1 MKLFTTQATRLLD
14 QTAVEYES
22 ITSLDLMERAAKAI
36 ANEIART
43 ISPDHRIFI
52 FAGPGNNGGDALAT
66 ARLLIKQGYRPITY
80 LFNTLAS
87 RHLSSNCEVNRR
99 RLNEVC
105 PTDFQEVTGQ
115 SRQFIPPKLADGDVI
130 IDGLFGTGLKEPVEG
145 GFAALIRFINDS
157 KAFVISL
164 DIPSGLYSEW
174 NLHNLDERI
183 VRANLTLT
191 LQSPK
196 LSFFF
201 AENEKFIGKVRV
213 LDLNLHPRAIADTET
228 PYYLTTENDVAQR
241 LRTRNRF
248 SSKHD
253 YGHLLLAAGQYAMT
267 GAAVL
272 SARAA
277 LHCGTGLVTTHAPR
291 CSHLIL
297 QTAVPEA
304 IYSPDKGENHIEQ
317 IPVHPRYTAVAV
329 GPGMG
334 CNETTFAAFTHLIQE
349 VKQPL
354 LLDADALN
362 CIAQDPSVLR
372 TLPANTILTPHV
384 YEFERIF
391 GAENSDENRFKNL
404 TYIAKKYDLIIVLKG
419 RYTAVALPDGTVHLN
434 PSGNPGMATAGSGD
448 ALTGVI
454 GGLLAQGYA
463 PAEAAIIGVYLH
475 GVAGDLAAQD
485 DGEEYITAGDII
497 AHLGKAF
504 QQIKSRQG

>member
-14 QTAVEYES
+14 QTAIEYES
-22 ITSLDLMERAAKAI
+22 ITSLDLMERAATAI
-36 ANEIART
+36 TNEVCRT
-43 ISPDHRIFI
+43 VSPESRIYI

-66 ARLLIKQGYRPITY
+66 ARLLIERGYHPVTY

-87 RHLSSNCEVNRR
+87 RHLSSNCEINRR
-99 RLNEVC
+99 RLRECASSNFREI
-105 PTDFQEVTGQ
+105 TSHAG
-115 SRQFIPPKLADGDVI
+115 QFIPPTTVEGDVI

-145 GFAALIRFINDS
+145 GFASLIRFINDS

-164 DIPSGLYSEW
+164 DIPSGLYGEW
-174 NLHNLDERI
+174 NQGNLYERI
-183 VRANLTLT
+183 VRAHLTLT

-201 AENEKFIGKVRV
+201 AENERFIGKVRV
-213 LDLNLHPRAIADTET
+213 LDLNLHPRAVADTET
-228 PYYLTTENDVAQR
+228 SYYLTTESDVAHL

-272 SARAA
+272 AARAA
-277 LHCGTGLVTTHAPR
+277 LHSGAGLVSVHSPR
-291 CSHLIL
+291 CSHVIL

-317 IPVHPRYTAVAV
+317 IPIHPRYTAVAV

-334 CNETTFAAFTHLIQE
+334 HNEATFAAFTHLVQE

-362 CIAQDPSVLR
+362 CIAQDPSILR
-372 TLPANTILTPHV
+372 LLPRETILTPHI
-384 YEFERIF
+384 YEFERMF
-391 GAENSDENRFKNL
+391 GAENDDESRFRNL

-419 RYTAVALPDGTVHLN
+419 RYTSVALPDGTVHLN
-434 PSGNPGMATAGSGD
+434 HAGNPGMATAGSGD

-454 GGLLAQGYA
+454 GALLAQGY
-463 PAEAAIIGVYLH
+463 PPGEAAIIGVYLH
-475 GVAGDLAAQD
+475 GVAGDLAAQAES
-485 DGEEYITAGDII
+485 EEYITAGDII
-497 AHLGKAF
+497 AYLGKAF
-504 QQIKSRQG
+504 KQIKNLPG

>member
-14 QTAVEYES
+14 QTAIEYES
-22 ITSLDLMERAAKAI
+22 ITSLDLMERAASAI
-36 ANEIART
+36 TGEICRT
-43 ISPDHRIFI
+43 ITPDRRIYI

-66 ARLLIKQGYRPITY
+66 ARLLSERGYRPTAY

-99 RLNEVC
+99 RLRECISIN
-105 PTDFQEVTGQ
+105 FQEITSHSG
-115 SRQFIPPKLADGDVI
+115 QFIPPAINEGDVI

-145 GFAALIRFINDS
+145 GFASLIRFINDS

-164 DIPSGLYSEW
+164 DIPSGMYGEW
-174 NLHNLDERI
+174 NQNNLHERI
-183 VRANLTLT
+183 VRAHLTLT

-196 LSFFF
+196 LAFFF

-228 PYYLTTENDVAQR
+228 PYYLTTEPDVAQR
-241 LRTRNRF
+241 LRIRNRF

-277 LHCGTGLVTTHAPR
+277 LHSGAGLVTVHSPR

-304 IYSPDKGENHIEQ
+304 IYSPDKGENLIEQ
-317 IPVHPRYTAVAV
+317 IPVHPRYTAIAA

-334 CNETTFAAFTHLIQE
+334 YNETTFAAFSHLIQE
-349 VKQPL
+349 IKQPL

-372 TLPANTILTPHV
+372 MLPPETILTPHV

-391 GAENSDENRFKNL
+391 GAENNDESRFKNL

-419 RYTAVALPDGTVHLN
+419 RYTAVALPNGSVHLN
-434 PSGNPGMATAGSGD
+434 YTGNPGMATAGSGD

-454 GGLLAQGYA
+454 GSLLAQGYA

-475 GVAGDLAAQD
+475 GVAGDLAAQAES
-485 DGEEYITAGDII
+485 EEYITAGDII
-497 AHLGKAF
+497 AHLGQAF
-504 QQIKSRQG
+504 KQIKSQPD